1 VDHLMFRSSFT
12 MFTSLAPWPQV
23 SVLPF
28 LSRCNYSGETGWL
41 LLALPPASSAAIVN
55 SLSSLSLFAVEET

>member
-1 VDHLMFRSSFT
+1 